1 MRLLEFAAKGQRG
14 IEWDGIRDTP
24 MPGCRVH
31 DLRDLPL
38 SWVKDET
45 YDGIYSEH
53 FIEHITKEE
62 GIALF
67 KECMRILR
75 PGGCLRTVWPPM
87 DIVNWLSD
95 KKNLDGNEFVE
106 HYYRF
111 YIQKEH
117 FQPKGFNAD
126 RKQDYVAAGLLHQ
139 KGEHKYLWYKDDMI
153 TTLKGLGFKRVSELG
168 YGQSRLQD
176 FVNIDTPGTIRA
188 AHSAVVEAFKPWA

>member
-53 FIEHITKEE
+53 FIEHITKED

-67 KECMRILR
+67 KECMRILK
-75 PGGCLRTVWPPM
+75 PSGCLRTVWPSM
-87 DIVNWLSD
+87 DFVNKISG
-95 KKNLDGNEFVE
+95 KTNLDGDPFIE

-117 FQPKGFNAD
+117 FHPEGFNAD

-139 KGEHKYLWYKDDMI
+139 KGEHKHLWYEDEMM
-153 TTLKGLGFKRVSELG
+153 SELKDAG
-168 YGQSRLQD
+168 FGRIRKITYQDSRLPQ
-176 FVNIDTPGTIRA
+176 FCGIETPGSIRE
-188 AHSAVVEAFKPWA
+188 AHSSVVEAFKPWA